1 MSHPAGCP
9 LPLPGSAPPD
19 ASAAPL
25 LYWAKERRYIERH
38 VGADEVFEHFSLS
51 LRNDGGGALL
61 ASLFALQNANFIRFN
76 PPALTL
82 APGESGVVD
91 VKVPSRFVY
100 DSAEI
105 KIQTNG
111 GEGDFFLIRDDWPT
125 QRHPELAPRSR
136 RHTQLVALGALA
148 AVFAVCSAGRGG
160 AQRARAAR
168 AEAARLQLGRH
179 RPLAEPRDDAAGG
192 GSGALNGEGS
202 DDEGEGGLTGRR
214 CTHYRRRDAAA
225 AAAAA
230 ADADAELA
238 AAYAASEAGG
248 AGGGDDAAWLLCA
261 EERAAAKAAAL
272 AASAAEMGAE
282 RIADDSGGCGDEAA
296 DDAGE
301 PLSPLPSSGDGLAA
315 AERQLLCVI
324 CLAAPKCVA
333 LIPCRH
339 LSTCLA
345 CTRRLTAAT
354 TLRCP
359 LCRRPATDFVQL
371 FL

>member
-19 ASAAPL
+19 TSAAPL

-38 VGADEVFEHFSLS
+38 VGADEVYEHFSLS

-61 ASLFALQNANFIRFN
+61 ASLFALSNANFIRFN

-82 APGESGVVD
+82 APGESGLVD

-100 DSAEI
+100 DTAEI

-111 GEGDFFLIRDDWPT
+111 GEGQFFLIRDDWPT
-125 QRHPELAPRSR
+125 QRHPELAERSR

-192 GSGALNGEGS
+192 GSGLMNGEGS
-202 DDEGEGGLTGRR
+202 DDEGEGGLFGRR

-230 ADADAELA
+230 DAELA
-238 AAYAASEAGG
+238 AACAASEA
-248 AGGGDDAAWLLCA
+248 AGGGCDDAAWLLCA

-282 RIADDSGGCGDEAA
+282 RIADDSGAGCADDGADE
-296 DDAGE
+296 DAGE
-301 PLSPLPSSGDGLAA
+301 PLSPLPSGDGLAA

-339 LSTCLA
+339 LSTCLE